1 MAAGTGEEY
10 IVQHNGILAEKKK
23 ELTDKQKSFLS
34 NLFDTGGNINMALE
48 KAGYSKNSRSLVLKT
63 LSDEILEAAKT
74 ELAAHSVQA
83 INRVVEGMN
92 DVGEHPRA
100 ELRLK
105 AAQTLL
111 DRVGI
116 GKQEKVEMEGKILHG
131 VVLMPAKKEM
141 PTVTIE
147 EV

>member
-1 MAAGTGEEY
+1 MNQG
-10 IVQHNGILAEKKK
+10 LLKEKSR
-23 ELTDKQKSFLS
+23 ELTQKQQSFLTE
-34 NLFDTGGNINMALE
+34 LFKCGGNITKALE
-48 KAGYSKNSRSLVLKT
+48 LSGYKPSSRQHVLHSLKE
-63 LSDEILEAAKT
+63 EIIEQAKV
-74 ELAAHSVQA
+74 ELAAHSVTA

-111 DRVGI
+111 DRVGL
-116 GKQEKVEMEGKILHG
+116 GKQEKIDVEGKLLHG

-141 PTVTIE
+141 PVVNVE
-147 EV
+147 D

>member
-1 MAAGTGEEY
+1 M
-10 IVQHNGILAEKKK
+10 QHNGILAEKKR

-34 NLFDTGGNINMALE
+34 NLFDTGGNISLALE
-48 KAGYSKNSRSLVLKT
+48 KAGYSKNSRNVVLKA
-63 LSDEILEAAKT
+63 LADEILEVAKT

-116 GKQEKVEMEGKILHG
+116 GKQEKIEMEGKILHG

>member
-1 MAAGTGEEY
+1 
-10 IVQHNGILAEKKK
+10 VQHNGILAEKKR

-34 NLFDTGGNINMALE
+34 NLFDTGGNISLALE
-48 KAGYSKNSRSLVLKT
+48 KAGYSKNSRNVVLKT
-63 LSDEILEAAKT
+63 LSDEILEVAKT

-116 GKQEKVEMEGKILHG
+116 GKQEKIEMEGKILHG